1 MILDADDD
9 AVVTRR
15 AKRPRDDAGVF
26 FGASDAFASAALDPV
41 LTRLRASACRVED
54 GPMRSASIA
63 LLDETSDDA
72 DGVYDAIRGAFAAA
86 RGTTPTTTRAQ
97 LCVYGTD
104 DHFSTWHRDEVGDEL
119 YKADAL
125 VIFLSDPRDYGG
137 GEFDVGDASVP
148 DRPPRGSFCVF
159 DARRQLHRVRR
170 VTRGERRTLVCWST
184 DGSAAREPL
193 VAPRPPSTAPPA
205 AVKVVVWDLGDTLWR
220 GTLGDDGGD
229 DGRGAAPNPGI
240 GALSPAAAEAVL
252 ATAARWGKADA
263 ARARLAQYKV
273 LERKAEARRDRGGDD
288 DAAFLTS
295 CRIRARV
302 VAVAHDDVDGDRIT
316 ELLQRANRLNFTKRR
331 VAANWYVADEAVG
344 AYDAHKSS
352 ATEKRCWKVSCDD
365 AFGDYGVVGVVAADR
380 PKDGKAWRL
389 AHFTFSCR
397 AAGMRVESAVACWL
411 FETLGTVDDGGV
423 LDDIRAVDASCVDLS
438 ARSGVLP
445 EPVPKTKRALLRGW
459 CATLQLAPW
468 LERRGYEVACEPK
481 TYAAVRFSSLRWL
494 RAATDDGAVAALS
507 DAALAEEA
515 AARRL
520 DGDDGDG
527 GGGDTAGLRRL
538 RGYDVV
544 VQDLEVDSIW
554 PVSRYRGSGRR
565 AFPLDLAHR
574 DAACAPGLAEDWALL
589 WRRANECPRD
599 ARAEGLAEFLSA
611 KDVVADARWLRA
623 ALPRETTLVLLTTP
637 DAWDPL
643 YASSHWAAV
652 LDKIPVDVRA
662 GLSARL
668 RDVADAL
675 REAFA
680 DAPGVVLVDRTA
692 HLGPGAVQEHTHV
705 NREAQVATAL
715 AVIGGLEGGDAMTGA
730 LEGEEDPS

>member
-1 MILDADDD
+1 MELDADDD
-9 AVVTRR
+9 AVVARR
-15 AKRPRDDAGVF
+15 AKRPRDASGVF

-86 RGTTPTTTRAQ
+86 RGTTPTMTRAQ

-104 DHFSTWHRDEVGDEL
+104 DHFSTWHRDEVGDDL

-125 VIFLSDPRDYGG
+125 VVFLSDPRDYGG

-193 VAPRPPSTAPPA
+193 VAPRPPSTAPPPA
-205 AVKVVVWDLGDTLWR
+205 TVKVVVWDLDDTLWR

-229 DGRGAAPNPGI
+229 DGRGGRAVEANDALVRAIATLADRGVVSTVCSRADRGAAEARLNALGLRDLVVFCDFGDGLKGDRVRATLEAMHLSSRHALFVDDSPANRADVLRRNPGI
-240 GALSPAAAEAVL
+240 GALSPGAAEAVL

-344 AYDAHKSS
+344 AYDAHKPS
-352 ATEKRCWKVSCDD
+352 ATEKRCWKAACDD
-365 AFGDYGVVGVVAADR
+365 
-380 PKDGKAWRL
+380 
-389 AHFTFSCR
+389 
-397 AAGMRVESAVACWL
+397 
-411 FETLGTVDDGGV
+411 
-423 LDDIRAVDASCVDLS
+423 
-438 ARSGVLP
+438 
-445 EPVPKTKRALLRGW
+445 
-459 CATLQLAPW
+459 Q
-468 LERRGYEVACEPK
+468 
-481 TYAAVRFSSLRWL
+481 
-494 RAATDDGAVAALS
+494 
-507 DAALAEEA
+507 
-515 AARRL
+515 
-520 DGDDGDG
+520 
-527 GGGDTAGLRRL
+527 
-538 RGYDVV
+538 
-544 VQDLEVDSIW
+544 
-554 PVSRYRGSGRR
+554 RR
-565 AFPLDLAHR
+565 ATGVFFSR
-574 DAACAPGLAEDWALL
+574 
-589 WRRANECPRD
+589 EC
-599 ARAEGLAEFLSA
+599 
-611 KDVVADARWLRA
+611 
-623 ALPRETTLVLLTTP
+623 
-637 DAWDPL
+637 
-643 YASSHWAAV
+643 
-652 LDKIPVDVRA
+652 
-662 GLSARL
+662 RL
-668 RDVADAL
+668 K
-675 REAFA
+675 
-680 DAPGVVLVDRTA
+680 
-692 HLGPGAVQEHTHV
+692 
-705 NREAQVATAL
+705 
-715 AVIGGLEGGDAMTGA
+715 M
-730 LEGEEDPS
+730 

>member
-72 DGVYDAIRGAFAAA
+72 DGAN
-86 RGTTPTTTRAQ
+86 
-97 LCVYGTD
+97 
-104 DHFSTWHRDEVGDEL
+104 
-119 YKADAL
+119 DAL
-125 VIFLSDPRDYGG
+125 VRAI
-137 GEFDVGDASVP
+137 A
-148 DRPPRGSFCVF
+148 
-159 DARRQLHRVRR
+159 
-170 VTRGERRTLVCWST
+170 TLVDRGVVST
-184 DGSAAREPL
+184 VCSLAD
-193 VAPRPPSTAPPA
+193 
-205 AVKVVVWDLGDTLWR
+205 
-220 GTLGDDGGD
+220 
-229 DGRGAAPNPGI
+229 RGAADARLNALGLRDLVVFCDFGDGLKGDRVRATLEAMHLSSRHALFVDDGPANRADVLRRNPGI

-331 VAANWYVADEAVG
+331 
-344 AYDAHKSS
+344 
-352 ATEKRCWKVSCDD
+352 
-365 AFGDYGVVGVVAADR
+365 
-380 PKDGKAWRL
+380 
-389 AHFTFSCR
+389 
-397 AAGMRVESAVACWL
+397 
-411 FETLGTVDDGGV
+411 
-423 LDDIRAVDASCVDLS
+423 
-438 ARSGVLP
+438 
-445 EPVPKTKRALLRGW
+445 RGE
-459 CATLQLAPW
+459 LLAPW

-494 RAATDDGAVAALS
+494 AATDDGAVAALS
-507 DAALAEEA
+507 AALAEEA

-544 VQDLEVDSIW
+544 VQDLERW
-554 PVSRYRGSGRR
+554 LGRR
-565 AFPLDLAHR
+565 
-574 DAACAPGLAEDWALL
+574 C
-589 WRRANECPRD
+589 
-599 ARAEGLAEFLSA
+599 
-611 KDVVADARWLRA
+611 
-623 ALPRETTLVLLTTP
+623 RETTLVLLTTP

-715 AVIGGLEGGDAMTGA
+715 AVIGGLEGGDALTGA